1 MSEKLYHAVIVA
13 EVHLLVMA
21 EADEDEA
28 SVKEKA
34 LDVFMIMLQDKPLQE
49 TLSVTLEEVA

>member
-1 MSEKLYHAVIVA
+1 MSGKLYLATVRA
-13 EVHLLVMA
+13 EVHLFIMA

-34 LDVFMIMLQDKPLQE
+34 LDVFMIMLQEKPPQE
-49 TLSVTLEEVA
+49 TLSVVLEEVA